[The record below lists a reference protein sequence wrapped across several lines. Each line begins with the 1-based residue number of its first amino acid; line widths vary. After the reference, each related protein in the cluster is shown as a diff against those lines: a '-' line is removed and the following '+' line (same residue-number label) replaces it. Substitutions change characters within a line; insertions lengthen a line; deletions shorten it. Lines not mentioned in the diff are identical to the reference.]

1 VLAWTGLPQLLLI
14 PLVPKLMQRFDAR
27 YIAITGLLIFAYSC
41 FMNTAMSPDY
51 AGDQL
56 WIPNIV
62 RAIGQAM
69 VLTPLTSVTTGDTAP
84 QDAAAASGI
93 SNMLRNL
100 GGAIGT
106 AVLATVITKREQFH
120 SNIIGQSVTLGREEV
135 RARIAQMTDYFMGHG
150 VPDPAAA
157 HQQAVIALGNAVKHQ
172 ALVMG
177 FSDTFAVIA
186 AVLAFA
192 AIAVTFTRKVNGPAG
207 GAAH

>member
-1 VLAWTGLPQLLLI
+1 
-14 PLVPKLMQRFDAR
+14 
-27 YIAITGLLIFAYSC
+27 
-41 FMNTAMSPDY
+41 
-51 AGDQL
+51 
-56 WIPNIV
+56 
-62 RAIGQAM
+62 
-69 VLTPLTSVTTGDTAP
+69 VLTGGIAP

-135 RARIAQMTDYFMGHG
+135 RTRIAQMTDYFMAHG

-157 HQQAVIALGNAVKHQ
+157 RQQAVVALGNAVKHQ

-177 FSDTFAVIA
+177 FSDTFAVIGAVLLFA
-186 AVLAFA
+186 AV
-192 AIAVTFTRKVNGPAG
+192 AVMFTRKVTAGGG